1 MPLKGDAVMPAYKC
15 KIASKDGE
23 TVEKFIQAAS
33 MTALKKQVAR
43 EGGFLVTA
51 QKTIDSSSSVSIFTR
66 QSLKPKEFYSFNQ
79 EFLTL
84 LRAGIPVV
92 IAFDGIL
99 EKQEETFFS
108 RVLKGIRDDISGG
121 ESIAKAFEKYERLFS
136 PLYIAT
142 LRSGEVSGNIPNAIE
157 EYLEYFERSLQI
169 RQKIKAAAVYPLI
182 LVICSVFVVLFLVV
196 FVVPTITGTFV
207 ASGTQLPF
215 FTRILLGVSDGVR
228 SYFWAGAV
236 GLGVLIFWVS
246 YYLKTDRGK
255 SNFDRLY
262 LKLPFLGNLSVLYAT
277 ALFSSSLS
285 TVLAGGLPLNQ
296 ALQIS
301 KGLVKNSFMQ
311 SGVKK
316 AVKAIEQ
323 GRGFAQ
329 AFRAVDIFPDM
340 ALRMMAAGEEGGN
353 LEKILKDIA
362 RFYEKEV
369 EATLSILTSTIEP
382 VLMVLMG
389 FIIGFIM
396 LAMYMPIFQMAGAI
410 G

>member
-1 MPLKGDAVMPAYKC
+1 MPAYKC
-15 KIASKDGE
+15 KIASRDGE
-23 TVEKFIQAAS
+23 IVEKFIQAAS
-33 MTALKKQVAR
+33 ISSLKKQVAR
-43 EGGFLVTA
+43 EGGFLVGA
-51 QKTIDSSSSVSIFTR
+51 KKTIGSPSSISIFSR
-66 QSLKPKEFYSFNQ
+66 QSLKPKDFYSFNQ

-121 ESIAKAFEKYERLFS
+121 ESISKAFEKYERLFS

-157 EYLEYFERSLQI
+157 EYLEYFERSIQI

-182 LVICSVFVVLFLVV
+182 LVICSVFVVLFLVI

-207 ASGTQLPF
+207 ESGAQLPL
-215 FTRILLGVSDGVR
+215 FTRILLGVSDGVL
-228 SYFWAGAV
+228 SYFWVGAG
-236 GLGVLIFWVS
+236 GLAFLIFGVS

-255 SNFDRLY
+255 FNFDRFY

-277 ALFSSSLS
+277 SLFSSSLS

-301 KGLVKNSFMQ
+301 KGLIKNGFMQ
-311 SGVKK
+311 AGVKK
-316 AVKAIEQ
+316 ALKSIEQ
-323 GRGFAQ
+323 GKGFAQ
-329 AFRAVDIFPDM
+329 AFKAVDIFPDM

-369 EATLSILTSTIEP
+369 ESTLSILTSTIEP
-382 VLMVLMG
+382 ILMVLMG